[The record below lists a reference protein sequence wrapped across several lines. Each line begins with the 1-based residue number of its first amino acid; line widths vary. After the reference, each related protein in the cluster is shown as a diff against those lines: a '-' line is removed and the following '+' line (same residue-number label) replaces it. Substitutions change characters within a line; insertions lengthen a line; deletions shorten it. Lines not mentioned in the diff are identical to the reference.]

1 MKSYHGFMGLSRE
14 TFLIRVHEIGHQKLI
29 LTGKRKYDTV
39 QSQLLTAHS
48 RCLLRREMG
57 MDKQTKAP
65 FGMAGKLVHP
75 KAFRTGLA

>member
-1 MKSYHGFMGLSRE
+1 MGLSRE
-14 TFLIRVHEIGHQKLI
+14 ILLIRVDEIGHRKPI

-39 QSQLLTAHS
+39 QSQLVTAHS
-48 RCLLRREMG
+48 RCLLRLELG
-57 MDKQTKAP
+57 MEKPNRVP